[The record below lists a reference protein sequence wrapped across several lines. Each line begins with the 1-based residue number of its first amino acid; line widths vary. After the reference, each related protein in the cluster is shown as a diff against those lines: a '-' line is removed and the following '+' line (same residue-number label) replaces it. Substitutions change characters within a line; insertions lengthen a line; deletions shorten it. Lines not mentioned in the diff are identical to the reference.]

1 MEIRDWLLDLWKMGL
16 LCDEYKELVC
26 NAVSKRQIMDIVLDA
41 NGISFLQEMQSEGH
55 ALPYEYILEKF
66 GPYLNGRYI
75 YDANGRYTSA
85 MYCCCGTQTVTVE
98 TTNVAILGCDGT
110 TFEISDYDVV
120 HLYADRNSNINI
132 KCPRNAKCYVD
143 LWRGGRLLDD
153 CIRNDNIIVNFR

>member
-1 MEIRDWLLDLWKMGL
+1 MQCSIKATNHGHSSRCKW
-16 LCDEYKELVC
+16 YKFFAR
-26 NAVSKRQIMDIVLDA
+26 NAV
-41 NGISFLQEMQSEGH
+41 G

-75 YDANGRYTSA
+75 YDANGRYTSS
-85 MYCCCGTQTVTVE
+85 MYCCCGTQTVNVE